1 MTKIL
6 KVAAA
11 QLSPVFLNKEKTV
24 EKACQAILEAGEKGA
39 ELIVFPEAFISGY
52 PDWVWLI
59 PNSKGADLN
68 ELYLSLVEQAVSVPD
83 DGTEK
88 LCKAAKTAGIHV
100 IIGINERNTEYS
112 NASLFNSILFI
123 DDNGKILGKHRKLIP
138 TGGERLIW
146 AQGDGSTL
154 RSYDTSAGKIAGLI
168 CWENL
173 MPLARYAIY
182 ESGAQ
187 ILASPTWDKSPNWL
201 QSIQHIAR
209 EGGLFVISSCMAL
222 RMNDIPDAYEFKK
235 LYPEGR
241 EWINIGNSCIVAP
254 NGQLLAGPLE
264 AEEGILYADIEF
276 QNIIK
281 AKRMFDVVGHY
292 SRPDVFHFSLTKKN
306 NYDNT

>member
-1 MTKIL
+1 
-6 KVAAA
+6 
-11 QLSPVFLNKEKTV
+11 VFLNKEKTV

-83 DGTEK
+83 DSTEK

-154 RSYDTSAGKIAGLI
+154 RSYDTSVEK
-168 CWENL
+168 
-173 MPLARYAIY
+173 
-182 ESGAQ
+182 
-187 ILASPTWDKSPNWL
+187 
-201 QSIQHIAR
+201 
-209 EGGLFVISSCMAL
+209 
-222 RMNDIPDAYEFKK
+222 
-235 LYPEGR
+235 
-241 EWINIGNSCIVAP
+241 
-254 NGQLLAGPLE
+254 
-264 AEEGILYADIEF
+264 
-276 QNIIK
+276 
-281 AKRMFDVVGHY
+281 
-292 SRPDVFHFSLTKKN
+292 
-306 NYDNT
+306 